1 MASREHDEHRAPR
14 RRTPARTP
22 EEHESILVSKS
33 LKLIERQ
40 IDDGSASSQILALYA
55 KLGSSREAL
64 EQERLR
70 NENSVLKKKVETME
84 AAIDIKH
91 LMEEAMQAFKGYSG
105 DEVADE
111 YDEYED

>member
-22 EEHESILVSKS
+22 DEHESILVSKS
-33 LKLIERQ
+33 LKLIEQQ
-40 IDDGSASSQILALYA
+40 IDDGAASSQILALYA

-70 NENSVLKKKVETME
+70 NENAVLRKKVETME
-84 AAIDIKH
+84 AAIDLRG
-91 LMEEAMQAFKGYSG
+91 LMETAMAAFKGYSG
-105 DEVADE
+105 DEDE
-111 YDEYED
+111 DGDDYEDY

>member
-1 MASREHDEHRAPR
+1 MAGREHEERRAPR

-33 LKLIERQ
+33 LRLIEQQ
-40 IDDGSASSQILALYA
+40 IDDGTASSQILSLYA
-55 KLGSSREAL
+55 KLGSTREAL

-70 NENSVLKKKVETME
+70 NENAVLRKKVETME

-91 LMEEAMQAFKGYSG
+91 LMEEALIAFKGYSG
-105 DEVADE
+105 DEVDE
-111 YDEYED
+111 YDEYDDD